1 VGIRGLVSHT
11 TGWPPPGRMVSAGR
25 TMTSAGKPALAGAL
39 GRLAALAVTATFLAA
54 PLAAAQ
60 VPATPDAIR
69 IAISTS
75 GRPMFDA
82 LVPNLAAVSGMVAP
96 PVVTYAAAP
105 STLRAF
111 CQGIGGTSPDV
122 VLSTHP
128 LRPALTNEC
137 LKNGVEHMVRV
148 ELGRG
153 AFVLA
158 VRAGSD
164 LTKLT
169 ARQVYMAL
177 ARDVPDGDQ
186 FRRNTAIRWSDLNRT
201 LPQQDIRFQLPLRT
215 DADRALF
222 NALVMQGGCR
232 SEPLAQAIFG
242 ADERTARC
250 VATRVDR
257 VKEVPRDQAVRELMN
272 APVGTVGVLPYRDV
286 VQSGGQ
292 LVAIALDGVVP
303 TDETIVEGTY
313 EFATMYWLYA
323 KRGQAAHHRA
333 PKVDAAVDRIIS
345 YALTE
350 QVIGS
355 DGFLAGLGLIPIS
368 AEDRAAQRAIF
379 TVQSNS
385 YSVLPLMTW
394 LANAATATGSLV
406 SYVLGGSASTS
417 TSGEVDFT
425 ALMDMA
431 GYKATEFDTSVGIIP
446 EADMVFGIVRELSE
460 ADKDYLERMLRLDAR
475 VRTGA
480 VPQLQRK
487 IVHSVLEVSEAEG
500 YDISQVDIEL
510 LPLPSMK
517 LVLKPTSPAA
527 TSTPAPPPAAAA
539 GDTLVS
545 GLSQSGLSQSGQSG
559 PAAGLAQ

>member
-1 VGIRGLVSHT
+1 
-11 TGWPPPGRMVSAGR
+11 M
-25 TMTSAGKPALAGAL
+25 
-39 GRLAALAVTATFLAA
+39 FLSA

-60 VPATPDAIR
+60 VPATPDALR

-82 LVPNLAAVSGMVAP
+82 LVPNLAAVSGIVAP
-96 PVVTYAAAP
+96 PIVTYAAAP

-111 CQGIGGTSPDV
+111 CQGIGGTSPDI

-148 ELGRG
+148 QLGRG
-153 AFVLA
+153 ALVLA

-169 ARQVYMAL
+169 AQQIYMAL

-186 FRRNTAIRWSDLNRT
+186 FRRNTAIRWSDLNRA

-215 DADRALF
+215 DGDRAVF

-232 SEPLAQAIFG
+232 GEPLAQAIFG

-250 VATRVDR
+250 VTTRVDR
-257 VKEVPRDQAVRELMN
+257 VKEVPADQAVRELMN
-272 APVGTVGVLPYRDV
+272 APVGTVGILAYRDV
-286 VQSGGQ
+286 VQSSGQ

-303 TDETIVEGTY
+303 TNDTIVQGNY

-323 KRGQAAHHRA
+323 KRGQASRHRA
-333 PKVDAAVDRIIS
+333 PEVDAAVDRVIS

-350 QVIGS
+350 QAIGS
-355 DGFLAGLGLIPIS
+355 DGFLARLGLIPIS
-368 AEDRAAQRAIF
+368 AEDRATQRAIF
-379 TVQSNS
+379 TVRPDS

-394 LANAATATGSLV
+394 LANAATATGSLL
-406 SYVLGGSASTS
+406 SYVLGGYASTS
-417 TSGEVDFT
+417 ANDELDFT
-425 ALMDMA
+425 ALMDIA

-446 EADMVFGIVRELSE
+446 EADMVFGIVREMSD
-460 ADKDYLERMLRLDAR
+460 ADKEYLERMLRLDAR

-480 VPQLQRK
+480 VPELQRK

-500 YDISQVDIEL
+500 YDLNQVAIEL
-510 LPLPSMK
+510 LPLPSVK
-517 LVLKPTSPAA
+517 LVLKPTNAA
-527 TSTPAPPPAAAA
+527 AGAPAPPPAAAA
-539 GDTLVS
+539 DAADTLVS
-545 GLSQSGLSQSGQSG
+545 GLSQSGPSQSGPS
-559 PAAGLAQ
+559 PGLAQ